1 MIRLT
6 FVLRRKP
13 EMSRAEF
20 QQYWRNVHGPLVAKS
35 STALNIL
42 RYVQVHTLDDPINDQ
57 LAEARG
63 GMEEPYDGVAEV
75 WWPNRGALTSALE
88 NADGRAAAKEL
99 VEDEARFID
108 LAHSPLWFNYEYP
121 QVNPI
126 PEEIVARE
134 SSPLVKIFFC
144 LRHPEHLSLEQSQL
158 YWRTNHGPVI
168 RGVAQGMGM
177 QRYFQVHYYVDELEG
192 QLRASRGTT
201 TPPYTGHAEAWFNR
215 ADLATLA
222 NVPEAKRA
230 MEVAVEDESHFI
242 DFPRSAMWIAKERV
256 FIDRR

>member
-20 QQYWRNVHGPLVAKS
+20 QEYWRNVHGPLVAKS
-35 STALNIL
+35 STALNML

-75 WWPNRGALTSALE
+75 WWPNREALTSGLD
-88 NADGRAAAKEL
+88 NAAGRAAAKEL

-121 QVNPI
+121 AGQPHTGGNSGAGIQPLGERFSFVCAI
-126 PEEIVARE
+126 PSISASNRPSSTGAPTTAR
-134 SSPLVKIFFC
+134 
-144 LRHPEHLSLEQSQL
+144 
-158 YWRTNHGPVI
+158 
-168 RGVAQGMGM
+168 
-177 QRYFQVHYYVDELEG
+177 
-192 QLRASRGTT
+192 
-201 TPPYTGHAEAWFNR
+201 
-215 ADLATLA
+215 
-222 NVPEAKRA
+222 
-230 MEVAVEDESHFI
+230 
-242 DFPRSAMWIAKERV
+242 
-256 FIDRR
+256 

>member
-20 QQYWRNVHGPLVAKS
+20 QQYWRNIHGPLVAKS

-75 WWPNRGALTSALE
+75 WWPNREALTSGLE
-88 NADGRAAAKEL
+88 NADGRTAAKEL

-108 LAHSPLWFNYEYP
+108 LAHSPLWF
-121 QVNPI
+121 
-126 PEEIVARE
+126 A
-134 SSPLVKIFFC
+134 
-144 LRHPEHLSLEQSQL
+144 
-158 YWRTNHGPVI
+158 
-168 RGVAQGMGM
+168 
-177 QRYFQVHYYVDELEG
+177 
-192 QLRASRGTT
+192 
-201 TPPYTGHAEAWFNR
+201 
-215 ADLATLA
+215 
-222 NVPEAKRA
+222 
-230 MEVAVEDESHFI
+230 
-242 DFPRSAMWIAKERV
+242 
-256 FIDRR
+256 